1 MNFMLPI
8 KKKEKTKI
16 KFPDPKGQVQEGNN
30 TREK

>member
-16 KFPDPKGQVQEGNN
+16 KFPEAREQVHEGNN